1 MKWKVTEEKVCEEK
15 EKKRGLKQRL
25 MSKFNITTVVEE
37 LVSLIIYIY
46 TYMDCKWI
54 QMDSL
59 SLLLSYPTISNRLM
73 GCVLE

>member
-37 LVSLIIYIY
+37 LASLIIYIY
-46 TYMDCKWI
+46 IHTWIANGFKWI
-54 QMDSL
+54 HYHCCCLIQQYQTD
-59 SLLLSYPTISNRLM
+59 
-73 GCVLE
+73 